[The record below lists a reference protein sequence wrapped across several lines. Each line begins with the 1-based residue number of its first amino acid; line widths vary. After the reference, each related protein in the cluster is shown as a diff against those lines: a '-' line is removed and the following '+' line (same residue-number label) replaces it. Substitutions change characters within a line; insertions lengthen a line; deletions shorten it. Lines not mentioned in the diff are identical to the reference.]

1 MYASIDDLLGLVGT
15 GTYDPEGAFDAVLEP
30 EEVFYGVVDNIIAA
44 HVTFTNTSDD
54 DVLIDF
60 VRTEA
65 DIPEGWFTTLCTDLC
80 YSPSED
86 STTVFLAPGET
97 EIVRVDFFTDLIP
110 ATGTVTISCTN
121 HYDAANSFEFTINA
135 ESIAETGI
143 ENNGSPVVINVSP
156 NPATINSNI
165 QLQYNIN
172 SGDAKYELYSV
183 TGNLIQTNNIN
194 AFSNNTISILNIQAG
209 NYFLFVYDGAERF
222 VAPLTIVE

>member
-1 MYASIDDLLGLVGT
+1 M
-15 GTYDPEGAFDAVLEP
+15 
-30 EEVFYGVVDNIIAA
+30 
-44 HVTFTNTSDD
+44 
-54 DVLIDF
+54 
-60 VRTEA
+60 
-65 DIPEGWFTTLCTDLC
+65 
-80 YSPSED
+80 
-86 STTVFLAPGET
+86 
-97 EIVRVDFFTDLIP
+97 DFFTDLIP

-194 AFSNNTISILNIQAG
+194 TFSTNTISLSNTQAG